1 MIAHFNVFQLCN
13 KRQYLIHKADLTN
26 SQSVTQRDA
35 KSDQHQQVFTSMI
48 LTDFSTHSYS

>member
-35 KSDQHQQVFTSMI
+35 KSDQHQQVFISMI
-48 LTDFSTHSYS
+48 LTDFSTHS